1 MLRFGKAAIASAVF
15 ALLLSGC
22 WDLKDLQE
30 VNYVRALGFDLK
42 GKEFIVYAQMLDF
55 SSIAKAEGGKGQ
67 QAPAWIGIGRG
78 ETLTD
83 AFSDVYRTAQL
94 RLFYGHVSAIVIGE
108 KLLENRDKLKEIY
121 EVLSRYFEIRYT
133 PWIFG
138 TAQPVDKL
146 LAVTSLFSFSQNVT
160 VMHQPQETYK
170 QRSFI
175 RPITMRQFNVDL
187 REPGK
192 TTLLPSLAVSENSM
206 KRGEKSTGMLEMNG
220 AYIINSKDQYR
231 GWVSYETIKGIP
243 WVEPETIRAPVIL
256 KSKGEIEASLF
267 LERPKIKIKPHIE
280 NGLATYTM
288 RVELTGN
295 MTEMVKPMTESDI
308 ERKAEE
314 EVRREILSV
323 FREGLKRKADL
334 LQLEQALY
342 RQNVR
347 EWKRLSSQGLAEPKA
362 DSLKDVKVIVKV
374 NRTGKT
380 KSRDVERW

>member
-1 MLRFGKAAIASAVF
+1 MLRFGKAAIASAVL

-42 GKEFIVYAQMLDF
+42 GQEFIVYAQMLDF
-55 SSIAKAEGGKGQ
+55 SSIAKVEGGKGQ

-78 ETLTD
+78 DTLTD

-138 TAQPVDKL
+138 TDQPIDKL
-146 LAVTSLFSFSQNVT
+146 FAVTSLFSFSQNVT
-160 VMHQPQETYK
+160 IMHQPQETYK

-187 REPGK
+187 REPGR
-192 TTLLPSLAVSENSM
+192 TTLLPSLAISDNSM
-206 KRGEKSTGMLEMNG
+206 KRGEKSTGMLEVNG
-220 AYIINSKDQYR
+220 AYIINSKNQYL
-231 GWVSYETIKGIP
+231 GWISYDRIKGIP

-256 KSKGEIEASLF
+256 RSKGEIEASLF

-280 NGLATYTM
+280 NGKATYTM
-288 RVELTGN
+288 SVELTGN
-295 MTEMVKPMTESDI
+295 MTEMLKPMPESDI
-308 ERKAEE
+308 EKKAEE
-314 EVRREILSV
+314 EVKREIMNV
-323 FREGLKRKADL
+323 FHEGLKRKADL

-347 EWKRLSSQGLAEPKA
+347 EWKRLSTQGLAAPKA

-374 NRTGKT
+374 NRSGKT
-380 KSRDVERW
+380 KSRDIGSL